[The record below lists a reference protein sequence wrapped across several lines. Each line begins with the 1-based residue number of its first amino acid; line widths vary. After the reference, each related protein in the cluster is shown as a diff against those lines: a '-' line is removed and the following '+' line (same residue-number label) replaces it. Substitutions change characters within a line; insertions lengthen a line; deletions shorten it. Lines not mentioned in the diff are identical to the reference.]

1 MARVHFWRHVLQLSA
16 IFLFRCAFPIVFGS
30 PWKCQD
36 SVSSCELHP
45 ELEELGGVHCEPR
58 TRSLH
63 FSSAALAAPSPYL
76 SPHRPPG
83 GEGGGKV
90 NTITRSLTMWV
101 HFHSRSRW
109 ERPDPLEQSRFP
121 CPAGTRL
128 RITAPGLFLMSE
140 CQKIRTHFLKSK
152 ILALHN
158 SLLGLAFWTTL
169 KKCRA
174 SFCVPQNLL
183 ETKAIQDT
191 ALLRFQG
198 WIFLPLAGPRA
209 AETPGN
215 TSGEGCGSNEL
226 MPKPSALLTRILSQ
240 MCSRRTSQGELLSQ
254 SNLLLLFARQT
265 KRAVIIR
272 VSPTHHS

>member
-1 MARVHFWRHVLQLSA
+1 MNFTQSWGSWVEFTVSREPT
-16 IFLFRCAFPIVFGS
+16 LFTS
-30 PWKCQD
+30 LLLPWP
-36 SVSSCELHP
+36 LPHP
-45 ELEELGGVHCEPR
+45 TFHP
-58 TRSLH
+58 T
-63 FSSAALAAPSPYL
+63 APQ
-76 SPHRPPG
+76 G

-90 NTITRSLTMWV
+90 NSITRSLTMWV
-101 HFHSRSRW
+101 HFHSRSKW
-109 ERPDPLEQSRFP
+109 ESPGPSEQSRSP

-128 RITAPGLFLMSE
+128 RIMAPGLFFNIRMS
-140 CQKIRTHFLKSK
+140 KIRRHFSKSK

-158 SLLGLAFWTTL
+158 SLLRLAFWTTF

-174 SFCVPQNLL
+174 SFYVPQNLL

-191 ALLRFQG
+191 ALLRFQE

-226 MPKPSALLTRILSQ
+226 MPKPSALLICIFPQ
-240 MCSRRTSQGELLSQ
+240 MCSRISQGELLSQ

-272 VSPTHHS
+272 VSQTHHS